1 MLENHW
7 EQMLSTA
14 AEQVLETMFF
24 AAVYGPAPEGEP
36 ADAPRF
42 AARLGFEGTPSGIL
56 TIGVSRP
63 AAHTLAANFLAVDG
77 EDGLTDAQV
86 GGVVCE
92 LANMI
97 CGALLS
103 HVEGEEHFRLSS
115 PELLPDAAPAA
126 CQHHQSLDLGD
137 GTLDLWL
144 AVENHAA

>member
-1 MLENHW
+1 MFEKHW

-24 AAVYGPAPEGEP
+24 TAVYGPAPEGEP
-36 ADAPRF
+36 ADTPRF
-42 AARLGFEGTPSGIL
+42 AARLGFEGTPSGAL
-56 TIGVSRP
+56 TIGISQP
-63 AAHTLAANFLAVDG
+63 AAHTLAGNFLAV
-77 EDGLTDAQV
+77 EEEEGLTDAQV

-103 HVEGEEHFRLSS
+103 RVEGEEHFRLSS
-115 PELLPDAAPAA
+115 PELVPDTSPAA
-126 CQHHQSLDLGD
+126 CQHRRSLDLGD

>member
-1 MLENHW
+1 MFENQW

-24 AAVYGPAPEGEP
+24 TAVYGFAPEGEP
-36 ADAPRF
+36 DTPRF
-42 AARLGFEGTPSGIL
+42 AARLGFEGTPSGAL
-56 TIGVSRP
+56 TIGISLP

-86 GGVVCE
+86 GGVICE

-103 HVEGEEHFRLSS
+103 RVESEEHFRLSS
-115 PELLPDAAPAA
+115 PELLPADAAPAA
-126 CQHHQSLDLGD
+126 CQHRRSLDLGD